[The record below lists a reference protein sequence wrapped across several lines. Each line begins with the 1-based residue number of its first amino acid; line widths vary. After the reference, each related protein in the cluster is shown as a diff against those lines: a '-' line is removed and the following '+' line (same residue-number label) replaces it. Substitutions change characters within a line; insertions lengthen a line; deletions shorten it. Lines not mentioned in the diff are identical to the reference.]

1 MRNDPTYNLRV
12 LRNSFLILLCFA
24 IYHSAFS
31 ASFSSGGGKK
41 KDKKSTITTLNFKA
55 NTLKS
60 QNGYIFRNGLSFS
73 SSNVNGFVMQG
84 NSIRYQ
90 KGNNLYVLPYKQK
103 IIFRKFITPQ
113 KELR

>member
-1 MRNDPTYNLRV
+1 MRNNPSYNLQV
-12 LRNSFLILLCFA
+12 LRNSFLILVCFA
-24 IYHSAFS
+24 LFHTAFS

-41 KDKKSTITTLNFKA
+41 KDKKSSISTLNFKA
-55 NTLKS
+55 NTLNS

-73 SSNVNGFVMQG
+73 TNNINGFIMQG

-113 KELR
+113 KDLK